1 MGIVL
6 ATRDGKYSLK
16 VNKFESAVK
25 NNPSSGVQFWNYG
38 NNLGIYAQ
46 AYHQI
51 KYNYETRSQPN
62 SARYGDN
69 IVSDL
74 PVPALIDVDLTP
86 LARAR
91 IDRLRA
97 TVAAVAP
104 AARVDDHA
112 QWLAPTMSRTG
123 TPRKTS

>member
-74 PVPALIDVDLTP
+74 PVPAAGEPQTKWNFDYQP
-86 LARAR
+86 LNGQTLEEAQQ
-91 IDRLRA
+91 LE
-97 TVAAVAP
+97 VAVINAW
-104 AARVDDHA
+104 D
-112 QWLAPTMSRTG
+112 QWLTEMSYV
-123 TPRKTS
+123 SCA